1 MFDSSKTFVV
11 PTIDGKRCSVRFPA
25 DQEWCDR
32 ARKQK
37 LIRRDLGRGK
47 SQYDPMRAKAIDQ
60 ALFDRIRQDA
70 DGPEFDQHEASYV
83 IERLDRAIV
92 QDIQRAGN
100 EYTVELKVTGAIT
113 THVLRI
119 PSQKQ
124 VDDYGDA
131 SAPPPIHGERTTE
144 LRVFLEPAGP
154 LYDALLVR
162 NEGYDGSV
170 PIIHKLAATSAM
182 LRDISARMEEDD
194 PEE

>member
-11 PTIDGKRCSVRFPA
+11 PTIDGKRCVVRFPT

-32 ARKQK
+32 ARRQK

-47 SQYDPMRAKAIDQ
+47 SQFDPGRAKAID
-60 ALFDRIRQDA
+60 ADLFARIRQDA
-70 DGPEFDQHEASYV
+70 DGPEFDEHDAAYV
-83 IERLDRAIV
+83 IDRLDRATV
-92 QDIQRAGN
+92 QNLERAGN
-100 EYTVELKVTGAIT
+100 EYTVALKVPGAVT
-113 THVLRI
+113 VHVLRI

-124 VDDYGDA
+124 VDEYGDA

-154 LYDALLVR
+154 LYDAVLAR
-162 NEGYDGSV
+162 NDGYSGAV
-170 PIIHKLAATSAM
+170 PIIHKLAAVSAM
-182 LRDISARMEEDD
+182 LRDISSRMEEDD